1 MPVYRITAPNGVTY
15 QTVGP
20 PGATP
25 EQIKAVILRA
35 HPEAGVPPQEENTL
49 EKIPLIGGLAAGIA
63 DIPLAA
69 VSGLAGVSK
78 AGAEAFGADNAV
90 ADFFGD
96 IAEGAQ
102 DWKSSGAREDAL
114 ASQIDQQMAEG
125 RGTWEELKAA
135 GRSFLRSPLESTAQL
150 AGSAVPFIAAG
161 AVTGGAAVPAL
172 MGAVIGAGTIKGE
185 VQDAVYSEFKKA
197 GASEEQALAAA
208 EKAQEYSG
216 ENLDQIGFGA
226 VLGAVA
232 SATGFAP
239 AIAKTIGARA
249 SARVAERIA
258 AREAAEAAG
267 EQIARKS
274 LIKGGAKG
282 VVAEA
287 LPESVQGGQEKYASN
302 LALQREGFDVDPWAG
317 VAGQAAAEG
326 IASIFLGGYGGVRE
340 TKQENLGATI
350 KQYAAKVEALPDD
363 PTEED
368 IASMAEWAKTRGY
381 NDAEAEAIAKNA
393 AEKKATVTAAK
404 RAKEEADAAAM
415 KRYTDLGFNEETART
430 IVGNAQ
436 LQKEAEA
443 RVAAAEAAAKQ
454 KAREERTAG
463 VEPIFEPDI
472 GAPPPVDAEEQA
484 AMERAYAAEA
494 GTAPSTPPAPTIIPP
509 LETITPQ
516 AQISEQLAE
525 IGVAPPT
532 PDVFA
537 NPPTYPTGGDL
548 TPERANAILDD
559 QDALDEYVNR
569 GGDIETLQAVA
580 REEDVGYQPKYSRGR
595 RPKDTQTASLGFDL
609 PVQMAPGEDL
619 KRDEYNELRFASDE
633 EKAAREQQF
642 AEEMQAGQERAL
654 AINEREAGQRQRHL
668 DFIQSILRAKAPEN
682 AVYKVLY
689 EPEDTNAPYKLVAET
704 QLGKKPELVLQAK
717 TRQDFSDAV
726 YERME
731 ELTPYTPPAP
741 AGIEEIEER
750 ESGEQKYPTVATRMV
765 QDFTAEVDAARE
777 AGLIDNL
784 QRSELLQRLQRP
796 NAYRPS
802 PNGERM
808 IPNDAIARLEKAAID
823 AASAA
828 NNASAEEQD
837 AAVAAAVEANNRLA
851 AAVKNSLLNPA
862 RAKLKSMVEM
872 RQDEKLGAKVRIKE
886 AERAERIAARD
897 MRKEMKPGKGV
908 LEADVTPERARVQEA
923 KKEKREAKIDLAQQK
938 VQKYR
943 KGAEKQPGGPP
954 KVVDVDA
961 VQAMVDKITSQW
973 KSTNPV
979 KVVASVDDIPDAKL
993 RRAIKRDKAEGANGL
1008 VAPDGT
1014 IYLLAD
1020 NLLSMEDAKAV
1031 LFHEALG
1038 HTGLE
1043 KLFRNNL
1050 DNALVTMYRGNAQLK
1065 ADTDKWRA
1073 ENPDA
1078 YKNDKNPL
1086 ARAIEEVLAERSE
1099 KGQLDR
1105 TLFQKIAAIVRNFAR
1120 RMGINLKISDGDVAA
1135 ILSMA
1140 HDKVVKGDTES
1151 TIVKGLRYVTAWHGS
1166 PHDFDKFTT
1175 EKIGTGEGAQIFGW
1189 GLYFTDTKQIAERF
1203 YRDRLSDTELVADGK
1218 SLRDQVKAAAEAV
1231 GADPLD
1237 VPGLMQKIDLA
1248 VTINSQYS
1256 GSGPTELEHV
1266 AKDLLDAA
1274 YSYQD
1279 ELSEAER
1286 KRDARRTKE
1295 LASVLRSTIT
1305 ELEILNKLGNL
1316 KVTRKSSGKLYNV
1329 ELKPDDDSWLLWD
1342 EPLEKQ
1348 SPKVIEAMKSL
1359 GFSPLSTFEKA
1370 LERLT
1375 LPRALRLNLTGG
1387 QMYRLLTEEFMG
1399 DAKQASLALLAAG
1412 VRGNKYLDG
1421 NSRGMVTDTPGY
1433 NYVVFQDEDVELTAK
1448 YSRKKKKVVDAAAGL
1463 SAGRRRVEDT
1473 MSVYGMVDG
1482 IEEATENTSKL
1493 RDAIAFDEG
1502 TASPVRQKALLSMPT
1517 SGITGWLQR
1526 KSPAV
1531 YEVAEVLV
1539 DTVRKMNGLRVN
1551 LMAAGDDIVR
1561 DMKTFVRKNGS
1572 GALARAQFTNR
1583 INEIDFLAFDTMD
1596 EALAKHRL
1604 VKAIEGEL
1612 LSNSNNK
1619 AETRK
1624 LIDTIKEQAAKES
1637 DDTSVL
1643 KDKVN
1648 LSPALRTKAHQLS
1661 KVAVDAD
1668 KVLLK
1673 VKQLAAVTQRIR
1685 DSYAAKA
1692 ELAKQKGGLELYE
1705 AEREYHKRILEARQ
1719 ALLDERIERGLGKE
1733 EAVRIR
1739 DIRARMMREMQSPT
1753 ERQKAGDLFWD
1764 LDADLFDKEYFPM
1777 LRDGQY
1783 WLRVKEDLSKGR
1795 EEQFYVF
1802 ESARELAQGRRKLAK
1817 MLKEDPESGEIFES
1831 GNDIGEL
1838 QNTLRESDTLMQRVF
1853 DIVGTARDEYV
1864 KNDNIDMRQLM
1875 DEIYQTWL
1883 MTTPERSARRHFM
1896 HAKQIAGFSVN
1907 TLGNL
1912 QSQLITNANELTKL
1926 AYAGRVRTAT
1936 KAIKDTINDVERPV
1950 SEKSML
1956 GDFAREL
1963 ELRAEQELNP
1973 PERGSL
1979 NTFVNALNRFSFYYY
1994 LTSAKTA
2001 LTNFANIPMRVV
2013 PRFWREYGYAEG
2025 TAMWI
2030 KYMKMWDSLG
2040 RVKIERTDTGF
2051 GDFLDTIMP
2060 NVNGSNFVKNSE
2072 DLQWALKAGTER
2084 GILMT
2089 TADTMVHNTRAN
2101 PLSLQ
2106 GSLTGKLEDLNA
2118 NVGKVMSFLFTGTE
2132 NISRQATFYM
2142 AFELEM
2148 KKQAKENPSMP
2159 REQRR
2164 EIALQKAMRIV
2175 DDTIGNFADWERPR
2189 IAKGE
2194 ATRAFFLFK
2203 MHPILQTKFMV
2214 GAFRD
2219 IIAAP
2224 LRGAARQATGRG
2236 KMTKEDTAYMAGALK
2251 EFSGVIMMGALLGG
2265 VTGLPL
2271 YTIMLQMLAEGFD
2284 EEDDDDVRK
2293 LLGIDPR
2300 TAYDA
2305 DLMFKAWVME
2315 HLGTP
2320 EKGDVDFADIVLG
2333 GVPGAMTDTELAG
2346 TLTLDLVSMWYRE
2359 PIAGDSLEST
2369 AISALIANVAGFSMV
2384 SQMLKA
2390 WEDVEKENTSAALK
2404 KLLPAFFRAPVAAY
2418 YSSQEG
2424 IKTRKGDIVI
2434 PKEDITGGDIA
2445 RSVLG
2450 ARSARL
2456 ARWQDY
2462 YITAK
2467 KNEDRIKGE
2476 KVDILDQLERKID
2489 SGEIATEK
2497 DFNKFWTEVVVP
2509 FNRTYPDPD
2518 LMITMDSI
2526 ERSLTGRAER
2536 ESRTM
2541 EGMLISKKSPE
2552 QERRSAEP
2560 FRVK

>member
-63 DIPLAA
+63 DLPLEAA
-69 VSGLAGVSK
+69 SMLAGVGK

-90 ADFFGD
+90 SDFFGD
-96 IAEGAQ
+96 IAEGAR

-114 ASQIDQQMAEG
+114 ASQIDQQMAQG
-125 RGTWEELKAA
+125 RGTWEEIKAA
-135 GRSFLRSPLESTAQL
+135 GRSFLRSPLETTAGV
-150 AGSAVPFIAAG
+150 AGSAIPFIAAG
-161 AVTGGAAVPAL
+161 ALTGGAAVPAL

-216 ENLDQIGFGA
+216 QNLDQIGFGA

-274 LIKGGAKG
+274 LIRGGAEGIVK
-282 VVAEA
+282 EA

-340 TKQENLGATI
+340 TKQENVGATI

-381 NDAEAEAIAKNA
+381 SDDEAEAIAKNA

-443 RVAAAEAAAKQ
+443 RVAAAEAEAKQ

-494 GTAPSTPPAPTIIPP
+494 GTAPTIIPP

-777 AGLIDNL
+777 AGQIDNL

-796 NAYRPS
+796 NAYRTL
-802 PNGERM
+802 PNGRQV
-808 IPNDAIARLEKAAID
+808 PNDAIAKLEAKALE
-823 AASAA
+823 AASVLR
-828 NNASAEEQD
+828 NAPAEEQEAAK
-837 AAVAAAVEANNRLA
+837 AAVAEANKKLR

-886 AERAERIAARD
+886 AERAERVAARD

-923 KKEKREAKIDLAQQK
+923 KKEKREAKIDLKESK

-943 KGAEKQPGGPP
+943 KAERKGGVEAS
-954 KVVDVDA
+954 VVQRV
-961 VQAMVDKITSQW
+961 VDKITKQW
-973 KSTNPV
+973 KSTNPI
-979 KVVASVDDIPDAKL
+979 VVVQSISDIPDAKV
-993 RRAIKRDKAEGANGL
+993 RRAIERDGAMDAEGL

-1014 IYLLAD
+1014 IYLIAD
-1020 NLLSMEDAKAV
+1020 NLDGESRAKAV
-1031 LFHEALG
+1031 LFHEGLG
-1038 HTGLE
+1038 HVGLE
-1043 KLFRNNL
+1043 KLFREKL
-1050 DNALVTMYRGNAQLK
+1050 DSVLNALYKGNAKL
-1065 ADTDKWRA
+1065 RA
-1073 ENPDA
+1073 ETDAWMKANPDA
-1078 YKNDKNPL
+1078 YKDDADPL
-1086 ARAIEEVLAERSE
+1086 ARAVEEVLAERSE
-1099 KGQLDR
+1099 AGQLEPSIFNR
-1105 TLFQKIAAIVRNFAR
+1105 LASIVRNFAR
-1120 RMGINLKISDGDVAA
+1120 RLGINLALSDADVDA
-1135 ILSMA
+1135 ILAAA
-1140 HDKVVKGDTES
+1140 HERTVNGPNESQLVKGM
-1151 TIVKGLRYVTAWHGS
+1151 RYVGGDRVVIDAEAAKTFLKELGL
-1166 PHDFDKFTT
+1166 FTNR
-1175 EKIGTGEGAQIFGW
+1175 ELMSMPKMDAIRRAHNIGVDQEWLDYYRSRRLAARAPEGAEPIKLPQP
-1189 GLYFTDTKQIAERF
+1189 D
-1203 YRDRLSDTELVADGK
+1203 
-1218 SLRDQVKAAAEAV
+1218 
-1231 GADPLD
+1231 
-1237 VPGLMQKIDLA
+1237 M
-1248 VTINSQYS
+1248 SQYM
-1256 GSGPTELEHV
+1256 P
-1266 AKDLLDAA
+1266 
-1274 YSYQD
+1274 
-1279 ELSEAER
+1279 
-1286 KRDARRTKE
+1286 
-1295 LASVLRSTIT
+1295 
-1305 ELEILNKLGNL
+1305 KL
-1316 KVTRKSSGKLYNV
+1316 
-1329 ELKPDDDSWLLWD
+1329 
-1342 EPLEKQ
+1342 
-1348 SPKVIEAMKSL
+1348 PK
-1359 GFSPLSTFEKA
+1359 FS
-1370 LERLT
+1370 R
-1375 LPRALRLNLTGG
+1375 
-1387 QMYRLLTEEFMG
+1387 
-1399 DAKQASLALLAAG
+1399 
-1412 VRGNKYLDG
+1412 
-1421 NSRGMVTDTPGY
+1421 
-1433 NYVVFQDEDVELTAK
+1433 
-1448 YSRKKKKVVDAAAGL
+1448 KKKVVDAASGL

-1502 TASPVRQKALLSMPT
+1502 TASPVRQKALFSMPT

-1624 LIDTIKEQAAKES
+1624 LIDAIKEQAAKES

-1648 LSPALRTKAHQLS
+1648 LSPALRTKANQLS

-1668 KVLLK
+1668 GVMLK

-2060 NVNGSNFVKNSE
+2060 NVNGSNFVKNNE

-2418 YSSQEG
+2418 YSGEEG

-2497 DFNKFWTEVVVP
+2497 DFNKFWTETVVP